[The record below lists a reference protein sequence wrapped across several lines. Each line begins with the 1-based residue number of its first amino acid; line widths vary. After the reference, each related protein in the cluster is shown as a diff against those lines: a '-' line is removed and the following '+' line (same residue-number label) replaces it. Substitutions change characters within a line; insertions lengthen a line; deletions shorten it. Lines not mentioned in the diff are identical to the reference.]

1 MISAPTANERTVA
14 RLTARLIDADALL
27 YEYCQANG
35 CNEVIDEVCSNC
47 FMASLI
53 ADAPTVDAVEVV
65 RCRDCRHWN
74 PETGFCNLNSHF
86 SMDGL
91 DWDMFNDDDF
101 CSQGERRTDGQA
113 EDDRAV

>member
-1 MISAPTANERTVA
+1 MDEYIKKETVYRAIMGERPEA
-14 RLTARLIDADALL
+14 REPSWFAELVLEIPAAD
-27 YEYCQANG
+27 
-35 CNEVIDEVCSNC
+35 V
-47 FMASLI
+47 
-53 ADAPTVDAVEVV
+53 VEVV

-101 CSQGERRTDGQA
+101 CSLGERRTDG
-113 EDDRAV
+113 